1 MRKIL
6 PLLLGFLFIF
16 LFFQASSVLA
26 QTPAVTLTEGSWVN
40 DSQVTFVGKVGA
52 RSGAFLDWTLQNYN
66 WSFVPVGQQNPLA
79 TFWATTRNIV
89 YAFFI
94 IMVLISAIIMIVTR
108 GRSITITRF
117 IPRFIMMVL
126 LVTFSF
132 SLVQFFYQIGDA
144 IQGFFLRDPSGVTQF
159 ISQKNLLFIGFDYES
174 FIGFRKFGIAFDES
188 AFISLL
194 MVKMTALT
202 YYAMVGVLLLR
213 KILLWFFLI
222 VSPIFPLLLLYSP
235 LRNTG
240 KIWIGEFFRWL
251 LYAPLFS
258 VLLSG
263 LVHIWRA
270 GIPLQ
275 FDFSNVGDPAGIV
288 YPTSINILIGG
299 PGQLLSLTNSLNTP
313 NTFAQYVV
321 ALIMLWVVILLP
333 FVLLKIFL
341 DYFKNFSLTDST
353 LYKQIRGTGGSP
365 SLVPRINP
373 EPNSQ
378 PPNQPFNNQPAG
390 LARKM
395 PTFKKVKLVIPEV
408 RSRESDILSRIPLQ
422 RVNSQNAEIMHLTN
436 LSVPTMRDIARFE
449 TSALSKDSQKN
460 EEMAKIQQT
469 LQKISNPQVITD
481 NIEREKYQRVRD
493 RLVLESQRGNSMA
506 TSVLRA
512 TSTITN
518 TTTIK
523 QEHIEKLEHTITQ
536 IMNPESA
543 STQHDRDK
551 LAFIKNQ
558 LLEAQK
564 NGDPLAQEI
573 VKAVDKDETKVDE
586 KLEEKLKNSKKDG
599 DPLATTILDEAGI
612 DEDDN
617 KSTIPAVNDVQS
629 VSLDDY
635 EAVKK
640 MWLENYQQM
649 DPPVGL
655 ESGEK
660 SRAQWVS
667 ADIEKITEAIN
678 LLSSGSGPNEQKGMD
693 SVGAILPVLLM
704 GGFSKT
710 EIIAYLKAK
719 LEAAKQVAAEIAGK
733 DDEESTLLDAKE
745 EKVEKPKAM
754 TEEAELGEDT
764 DPNID
769 NNKN

>member
-6 PLLLGFLFIF
+6 PLLLGFLLFF
-16 LFFQASSVLA
+16 LFFQASSVFA
-26 QTPAVTLTEGSWVN
+26 QTPQVTLPEGSWVN
-40 DSQVTFVGKVGA
+40 DPQVTFVGKVGA
-52 RSGAFLDWTLQNYN
+52 RSAAFLDWTLQNYN
-66 WSFVPVGQQNPLA
+66 WSYVLGGQQSPLA
-79 TFWATTRNIV
+79 SFWSTTRNIV

-94 IMVLISAIIMIVTR
+94 LMVLVTAVVMIVTR
-108 GRSITITRF
+108 GRNITIARF

-132 SLVQFFYQIGDA
+132 SLVQFLYQIGDA

-159 ISQKNLLFIGFDYES
+159 ISQKNLLSIGFDYET
-174 FIGFRKFGIAFDES
+174 FVGFRKFGVAFDES

-194 MVKMTALT
+194 MVKLTAAT
-202 YYAMVGVLLLR
+202 YYSMVGVLLLR

-240 KIWIGEFFRWL
+240 KIWVGEFFRWL
-251 LYAPLFS
+251 LYAPLFA

-275 FDFSNVGDPAGIV
+275 FNFSNVGDPAGIV
-288 YPTSINILIGG
+288 YPTAINILVGG
-299 PGQLLSLTNSLNTP
+299 PGQILSLTNSLNTP

-333 FVLLKIFL
+333 FVLLQIFL
-341 DYFKNFSLTDST
+341 DYLKNFSLTDSA
-353 LYKQIRGTGGSP
+353 LYKQIRGTGASP
-365 SLVPRINP
+365 LLPRIGP
-373 EPNSQ
+373 EPTPQ
-378 PPNQPFNNQPAG
+378 PPLPFNNQPAG

-408 RSRESDILSRIPLQ
+408 TSRESDILSRIPLQ
-422 RVNSQNAEIMHLTN
+422 KVNSRNAEIMHLTN

-449 TSALSKDSQKN
+449 TSALSKDSKKN
-460 EEMAKIQQT
+460 EEMSKIQET
-469 LQKISNPQVITD
+469 LQKISSPQAITD
-481 NIEREKYQRVRD
+481 SIEREKYQRVRD

-512 TSTITN
+512 TNTITH
-518 TTTIK
+518 TSLIK

-536 IMNPESA
+536 IMNPESG
-543 STQHDRDK
+543 STQHDKDK

-564 NGDPLAQEI
+564 NGDPLAEEI
-573 VKAVDKDETKVDE
+573 VKAADKDETKVDE
-586 KLEEKLKNSKKDG
+586 KLEEKLKNSKKNG

-612 DEDDN
+612 TEEEN
-617 KSTIPAVNDVQS
+617 KSGIPAVNDVQS

-660 SRAQWVS
+660 SRAQWVNS
-667 ADIEKITEAIN
+667 DIEKITEAIN
-678 LLSSGSGPNEQKGMD
+678 LLSSGSSQNEQKGMD

-719 LEAAKQVAAEIAGK
+719 LEAAKQVASEIANK
-733 DDEESTLLDAKE
+733 QDEESTLIDAKTTKE
-745 EKVEKPKAM
+745 EKPKTM
-754 TEEAELGEDT
+754 TEEAELGEEIES
-764 DPNID
+764 NID